1 MMTYAMGDGFAL
13 AQILEPE
20 DVPDD
25 LFGTMLAIFFT
36 GLAVMTREA
45 VAQP

>member
-1 MMTYAMGDGFAL
+1 MGDGFAL

-25 LFGTMLAIFFT
+25 MFATMLAIFFT
-36 GLAVMTREA
+36 GLATLTRA
-45 VAQP
+45 NAL